1 MDRPASRG
9 LLAGGV
15 QKAPTGLS
23 VEKPERPSTASRQ
36 QQQQGGPPST
46 AQSGRSIG
54 TASGRGG
61 ALNPPSTAFRRVL
74 QAGPGALASQP
85 AAQARPMT
93 SQQGMGGLKPSTA
106 AAGRQVLDRTYFVNE
121 LRQKR
126 QQIMAV
132 VQQMQV
138 RTAADV
144 NASAMAAATECVIS
158 SVASCCAFIQPA
170 GILCRC
176 PQLMPLQE
184 DLEVLDQKK
193 AAAARA
199 EKMAGQL
206 KKEVRLLQEALADN
220 NIIID
225 KVRRLLAGACTC
237 WEQQRC

>member
-1 MDRPASRG
+1 MLSSTYIKKTAAACSDQKYSIARGLHVFLLVLAMDRPASRG

-46 AQSGRSIG
+46 AQSSRSIG

-61 ALNPPSTAFRRVL
+61 ALKPPSTAFRRVL

-132 VQQMQV
+132 IQQMQV
-138 RTAADV
+138 RTAV
-144 NASAMAAATECVIS
+144 VS
-158 SVASCCAFIQPA
+158 P
-170 GILCRC
+170 
-176 PQLMPLQE
+176 
-184 DLEVLDQKK
+184 
-193 AAAARA
+193 
-199 EKMAGQL
+199 
-206 KKEVRLLQEALADN
+206 VRLQQ
-220 NIIID
+220 
-225 KVRRLLAGACTC
+225 LLSVSSPV
-237 WEQQRC
+237 